1 MLKKKILIS
10 LVIIQGLLIIAG
22 IIAIIFGV
30 FYKMSN
36 NDNKT
41 IIMNKNIGLND
52 VYLINENQYQQK
64 LIKDNKAIFQIV
76 DIEMNKVLKEAN
88 EISQYA
94 PRILSLTI
102 NPEKI
107 GALIGPG
114 GKNIKKIIEDTEC
127 EVNVDDDG
135 LVSSPCKHNTCRYKP
150 IKSTHTQFLL
160 SHAKYF
166 YVSPF

>member
-76 DIEMNKVLKEAN
+76 DIETNKVLR
-88 EISQYA
+88 EIV
-94 PRILSLTI
+94 I
-102 NPEKI
+102 EK
-107 GALIGPG
+107 
-114 GKNIKKIIEDTEC
+114 D
-127 EVNVDDDG
+127 
-135 LVSSPCKHNTCRYKP
+135 
-150 IKSTHTQFLL
+150 
-160 SHAKYF
+160 
-166 YVSPF
+166 

>member
-30 FYKMSN
+30 FYKMSK

-52 VYLINENQYQQK
+52 VYLINENHYQQK

-76 DIEMNKVLKEAN
+76 DIKTNKVLKE
-88 EISQYA
+88 IV
-94 PRILSLTI
+94 I
-102 NPEKI
+102 EK
-107 GALIGPG
+107 
-114 GKNIKKIIEDTEC
+114 D
-127 EVNVDDDG
+127 
-135 LVSSPCKHNTCRYKP
+135 
-150 IKSTHTQFLL
+150 
-160 SHAKYF
+160 
-166 YVSPF
+166 

>member
-41 IIMNKNIGLND
+41 IIMNENIDFNN

-64 LIKDNKAIFQIV
+64 LVKD
-76 DIEMNKVLKEAN
+76 
-88 EISQYA
+88 
-94 PRILSLTI
+94 
-102 NPEKI
+102 
-107 GALIGPG
+107 
-114 GKNIKKIIEDTEC
+114 
-127 EVNVDDDG
+127 
-135 LVSSPCKHNTCRYKP
+135 
-150 IKSTHTQFLL
+150 QFL
-160 SHAKYF
+160 KY
-166 YVSPF
+166 V

>member
-52 VYLINENQYQQK
+52 IYLINENQYQQK
-64 LIKDNKAIFQIV
+64 LVKDNKAIFQIV
-76 DIEMNKVLKEAN
+76 DIETNKVLKE
-88 EISQYA
+88 IV
-94 PRILSLTI
+94 I
-102 NPEKI
+102 EK
-107 GALIGPG
+107 
-114 GKNIKKIIEDTEC
+114 D
-127 EVNVDDDG
+127 
-135 LVSSPCKHNTCRYKP
+135 
-150 IKSTHTQFLL
+150 
-160 SHAKYF
+160 
-166 YVSPF
+166 

>member
-22 IIAIIFGV
+22 IISIIFGV

-64 LIKDNKAIFQIV
+64 LVKDNKAIFQIV
-76 DIEMNKVLKEAN
+76 DIETNKVLKE
-88 EISQYA
+88 IV
-94 PRILSLTI
+94 I
-102 NPEKI
+102 EK
-107 GALIGPG
+107 
-114 GKNIKKIIEDTEC
+114 D
-127 EVNVDDDG
+127 
-135 LVSSPCKHNTCRYKP
+135 
-150 IKSTHTQFLL
+150 
-160 SHAKYF
+160 
-166 YVSPF
+166 

>member
-30 FYKMSN
+30 FYKLSN

-64 LIKDNKAIFQIV
+64 LVKDNKAIFQIV
-76 DIEMNKVLKEAN
+76 DIETNKVLKE
-88 EISQYA
+88 IV
-94 PRILSLTI
+94 I
-102 NPEKI
+102 EK
-107 GALIGPG
+107 
-114 GKNIKKIIEDTEC
+114 N
-127 EVNVDDDG
+127 
-135 LVSSPCKHNTCRYKP
+135 
-150 IKSTHTQFLL
+150 
-160 SHAKYF
+160 
-166 YVSPF
+166 